1 MSRRLNFAEKP
12 EVRGFRPPMVY
23 VYEDATWEYKRLS
36 RDLVH
41 EQLPTGEEMN
51 TLGREGLGVG
61 RCGQSAGYGAF
72 LPETAPEI
80 GRTSDLLPENWS
92 SRNESRLG

>member
-51 TLGREGLGVG
+51 TLGRE
-61 RCGQSAGYGAF
+61 AGSW
-72 LPETAPEI
+72 PVWPVSWIWCIST
-80 GRTSDLLPENWS
+80 
-92 SRNESRLG
+92 

>member
-12 EVRGFRPPMVY
+12 ELYGFRPPMVY

-41 EQLPTGEEMN
+41 EQLPTDEEMN
-51 TLGREGLGVG
+51 TLGREGWELAGVVS
-61 RCGQSAGYGAF
+61 Q
-72 LPETAPEI
+72 L
-80 GRTSDLLPENWS
+80 DLVHFYLK
-92 SRNESRLG
+92 RLRK